1 MCYLHHYAPFWDLPQ
16 FIVVTSK
23 QNMQFK
29 IKRRCF
35 VTKSAKKNS
44 NHFGAL
50 AVQRFFRKI
59 ILTDLVHTGSANYD
73 TLGTNIYDWLN
84 ALYI

>member
-1 MCYLHHYAPFWDLPQ
+1 MCYLHHYAPFWDLRQ
-16 FIVVTSK
+16 FIVVTFK

-29 IKRRCF
+29 IKRGYF
-35 VTKSAKKNS
+35 ITKSAKKNS
-44 NHFGAL
+44 NPLGAL

-59 ILTDLVHTGSANYD
+59 ILTDLVYTGSANYD

-84 ALYI
+84 ALSI